1 MQNEMRVRA
10 ASFAISAGL
19 LSAAAIAAL
28 TATFTSV
35 SFRLPDVPII
45 DTILERPNE
54 PPPPPITQTPPRTL
68 PPTSEFEQIETV
80 LPTND
85 VAPIEP
91 IASTYVIGAPYSPPM
106 ITNPRWLQRPSGLED
121 YYPRRALLRGVEGQ
135 VVLDCLVT
143 TSGTLNCAVVSE
155 TPANWGFAEA
165 ALRISRDYRMVPAE
179 RDGVPAEAR
188 YRMVAPFRLE

>member
-1 MQNEMRVRA
+1 MQTEMRVRA

-35 SFRLPDVPII
+35 SFRLPDMPIV
-45 DTILERPNE
+45 DTIFERPPVD
-54 PPPPPITQTPPRTL
+54 PPPVTTPPPSPLPLTTNAQETTTL
-68 PPTSEFEQIETV
+68 LPLDDVPHVEHISTSDT
-80 LPTND
+80 
-85 VAPIEP
+85 
-91 IASTYVIGAPYSPPM
+91 IGAPYSPPM
-106 ITNPRWLQRPSGLED
+106 ITNPRWVQRPSGLEN

-143 TSGTLNCAVVSE
+143 TIGTLNCAVVSE
-155 TPANWGFAEA
+155 TPAHWGFAEA

-179 RDGVPAEAR
+179 RDGVPAEGR

>member
-45 DTILERPNE
+45 DTILERPTE

>member
-35 SFRLPDVPII
+35 NFRLPDVPII
-45 DTILERPNE
+45 DTIFEQ
-54 PPPPPITQTPPRTL
+54 PPPPVELPRTQTPPRAL
-68 PPTSEFEQIETV
+68 PPTSEFEQVETI
-80 LPTND
+80 LPTD
-85 VAPIEP
+85 DLAPLDTVA
-91 IASTYVIGAPYSPPM
+91 TTDVIGAPYSPPM

-143 TSGTLNCAVVSE
+143 TAGTLNCAVVSE

-179 RDGVPAEAR
+179 RDGVPTEGR

>member
-1 MQNEMRVRA
+1 MQSEMRVRA

-45 DTILERPNE
+45 DTIFERPE
-54 PPPPPITQTPPRTL
+54 DPPPPVTNTPPRTL
-68 PPTSEFEQIETV
+68 PPTSEFQQIETM

-85 VAPIEP
+85 AAPLEP
-91 IASTYVIGAPYSPPM
+91 IASTEVIGAPYSPHM

-135 VVLDCLVT
+135 VMLDCLVT
-143 TSGTLNCAVVSE
+143 TSGTLSCAVVSE

-179 RDGVPAEAR
+179 RDGVPIEGR
-188 YRMVAPFRLE
+188 YRMVAPFRIE